1 MVSPTVSTVHLRGQQ
16 LRIHFSPGPAGGTE
30 PPFVLVHGI
39 GMSHRYL
46 DRLHRVLSATADT
59 YSVDL
64 PGFGPNPNPREA
76 FSVKDYASVLLELL
90 TLRGVGSCVL
100 VGHSMGA
107 QIATAAAR
115 QAPELAAGLVL
126 IGPVIDRR
134 RRSVWR
140 QAAAL
145 GHDSLREL
153 PSANLIVL
161 TDYLRTGIRWY
172 LKEVRPMMEYRL
184 EEEIGEVACP
194 VLVLR
199 GSRDPVARE
208 PWCRELSEA
217 ARRGTFGDIPGQPHV
232 AQHGAPQLVAEA
244 VLTFTAG
251 LRPGVG
257 GPGRDAGSGPE
268 IPQL

>member
-16 LRIHFSPGPAGGTE
+16 LRIHFSAGPAGGGE

-46 DRLHRVLSATADT
+46 DRLHRVLSASADT

-64 PGFGPNPNPREA
+64 PGFGPNPNPRGT
-76 FSVKDYASVLLELL
+76 FSVEDHGAALLELL
-90 TLRGVGSCVL
+90 AERGVRSCVL

-107 QIATAAAR
+107 QIISAAAL
-115 QAPELAAGLVL
+115 QAPEVAEGLVL
-126 IGPVIDRR
+126 IGPVVDRR

-145 GHDSLREL
+145 GRDSLREL
-153 PSANLIVL
+153 PSANFLVL

-172 LKEVRPMMEYRL
+172 VRELRPMMDYRL
-184 EEEIGEVACP
+184 EDEIAKAACP
-194 VLVLR
+194 VLILR

-217 ARRGTFGDIPGQPHV
+217 ARSGAFGEIPGQPHV
-232 AQHGAPQLVAEA
+232 AQHGAPGLVAEA
-244 VLTFTAG
+244 IVAFTAG
-251 LRPGVG
+251 LRA
-257 GPGRDAGSGPE
+257 GPDGDTEREPE
-268 IPQL
+268 LPQA

>member
-1 MVSPTVSTVHLRGQQ
+1 
-16 LRIHFSPGPAGGTE
+16 
-30 PPFVLVHGI
+30 
-39 GMSHRYL
+39 
-46 DRLHRVLSATADT
+46 
-59 YSVDL
+59 
-64 PGFGPNPNPREA
+64 
-76 FSVKDYASVLLELL
+76 
-90 TLRGVGSCVL
+90 
-100 VGHSMGA
+100 MGA

-115 QAPELAAGLVL
+115 QAPELAVGLVL
-126 IGPVIDRR
+126 IGPVVDRR

-172 LKEVRPMMEYRL
+172 LREVRPMMDYRL
-184 EEEIGEVACP
+184 EEEIGQVACP

-217 ARRGTFGDIPGQPHV
+217 ARAGTFKDIPGQPHV
-232 AQHGAPQLVAEA
+232 AQHGAPHLTAEA
-244 VLTFTAG
+244 ILDFTAG
-251 LRPGVG
+251 LRSGLA
-257 GPGRDAGSGPE
+257 GPGRDAARDPE
-268 IPQL
+268 LPRN